1 MSRVRVFLGYGS
13 VSLHLLCIFK
23 SNPTNKKPKS
33 PTKLTKCT
41 MALTP
46 PGWDG
51 CFLTRNSFYQ
61 SWIPAPGFRVPS
73 LSPSW
78 KTAKLYKL
86 TSWVHS
92 SIPKVPAQTKLL
104 HSYTQ
109 AWLCSPAPPTLVTT
123 DRDRCKT
130 ALGQHLP
137 STHEN
142 GTSAAFILHGSGSLL
157 PNAMA
162 FTSTSRPTHYAVL
175 PPGLSTLEESTRQ

>member
-1 MSRVRVFLGYGS
+1 MSRVGVFLGYGS

-23 SNPTNKKPKS
+23 SNPQTKPKS

-41 MALTP
+41 MALIP

-51 CFLTRNSFYQ
+51 HFHTRNSFYQ
-61 SWIPAPGFRVPS
+61 SWIPAPGFQVPS

-78 KTAKLYKL
+78 MTAKLYKL
-86 TSWVHS
+86 TSCGHS
-92 SIPKVPAQTKLL
+92 SIPKVPAQTELL
-104 HSYTQ
+104 HNYTQ
-109 AWLCSPAPPTLVTT
+109 AWFCSPAPPTLVTT

-137 STHEN
+137 LTHEN

-157 PNAMA
+157 PNA
-162 FTSTSRPTHYAVL
+162 TGH
-175 PPGLSTLEESTRQ
+175 GLHFHI